1 MQGGV
6 KTQASHRWMPLDR
19 LLAEKLRQHKARL
32 APLAKKDI
40 ELVARIPCMLW
51 FVLTVGTL
59 SYPLKF
65 HSPSGNTYRS
75 T

>member
-1 MQGGV
+1 MQGDV
-6 KTQASHRWMPLDR
+6 KTQASHRWMPHDR

-32 APLAKKDI
+32 APLAKRDI
-40 ELVARIPCMLW
+40 EVARIACLLW

>member
-1 MQGGV
+1 MQGDV

-32 APLAKKDI
+32 APLAKRDI
-40 ELVARIPCMLW
+40 ELVARIACMLW

-59 SYPLKF
+59 SYALEF
-65 HSPSGNTYRS
+65 HSPSGNPYRS